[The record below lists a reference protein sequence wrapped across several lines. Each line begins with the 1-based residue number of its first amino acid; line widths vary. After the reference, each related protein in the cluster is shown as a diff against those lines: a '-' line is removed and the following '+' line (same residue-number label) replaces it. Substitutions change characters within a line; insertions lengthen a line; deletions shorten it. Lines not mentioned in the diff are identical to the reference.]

1 MKTLIKSNK
10 YDSLVNSILYCA
22 FFIHQLFFI
31 FSVSEFATS
40 VAGVKRIAQF
50 IIIISFFVMC
60 LTALYYFLRGKF
72 SAKEI
77 AIYTILA
84 IPLLISLYN
93 YRVVMVVSNLFY
105 AAIFKNVDID
115 KGLKVA
121 LYAIILGYAINVL
134 ISIFTRYT
142 GNVGQLRYGVSRI
155 RYGLG
160 FRYAYFTGY
169 YYMTIVLI
177 YILVHDRLK
186 IIEYVMLT
194 ALNLLVFILSDAK
207 GAFVYTMV
215 ALVLHLMFVRFN
227 LNYLSKIFKIFVVAA
242 FPIAALIAILLPA
255 FYVQGNNIWDMLNR
269 ILTGRLRL
277 THNALIDCGW
287 KWFGQTAKLWDPG
300 VHYADSSIVLM
311 LIQNGLI
318 VLIMSIAFMT
328 LFSYMAVKINHKPL
342 MIVLFVIAL
351 RSTFDMGFMTMQLGP
366 VIIMF
371 YDVLNKYRNG
381 VVCDY

>member
-1 MKTLIKSNK
+1 MKSMIKDNK
-10 YDSLVNSILYCA
+10 YDNLVNTILYCA

-40 VAGVKRIAQF
+40 VAGVKRIAQY

-72 SAKEI
+72 STKEI
-77 AIYTILA
+77 LIYIILA
-84 IPLLISLYN
+84 IPILISLYN

-105 AAIFKNVDID
+105 VAIFKNVDVD
-115 KGLKVA
+115 KGLKIA
-121 LYAIILGYAINVL
+121 LYATILGYAINVL
-134 ISIFTRYT
+134 ISIFTRHT

-177 YILVHDRLK
+177 YILAHDRLK

-227 LNYLSKIFKIFVVAA
+227 LNNLSKIFKIFVVAA

-351 RSTFDMGFMTMQLGP
+351 RSTFDMGFMTMQLCP

-371 YDVLNKYRNG
+371 YDVFNKYRSG